1 MAEPPAHV
9 TFSAA
14 VVQSWLDKQQPGG
27 QSKVTDEQ
35 FKRMSHA
42 ERLDYTRKFDQSQFQ
57 NNKDNRHGSA
67 GK

>member
-27 QSKVTDEQ
+27 QGKATDEQ
-35 FKRMSHA
+35 FKQMSHA
-42 ERLDYTRKFDQSQFQ
+42 ERIEYCRRFDQAQFSTK
-57 NNKDNRHGSA
+57 KDTRHG
-67 GK
+67 